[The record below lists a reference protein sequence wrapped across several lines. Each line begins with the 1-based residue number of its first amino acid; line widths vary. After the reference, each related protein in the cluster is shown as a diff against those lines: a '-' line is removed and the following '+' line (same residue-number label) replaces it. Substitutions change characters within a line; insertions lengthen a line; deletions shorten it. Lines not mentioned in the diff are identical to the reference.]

1 MDPEIF
7 EVAAKKNSAIWKSE
21 QYKEKDFRNDLV
33 NSVSRIEQ
41 TKLPPQEVL
50 EEMRVKEFNN
60 RVTIV
65 SEYSNALNRGR
76 VFINPKF
83 SSC

>member
-7 EVAAKKNSAIWKSE
+7 APTAKKCSSIWNTQ
-21 QYKEKDFRNDLV
+21 QYKSPDFRDNLNTTTNRQNIVAHEQELV
-33 NSVSRIEQ
+33 DKLRD
-41 TKLPPQEVL
+41 TK
-50 EEMRVKEFNN
+50 FNN
-60 RVTIV
+60 QKTNIG
-65 SEYSNALNRGR
+65 EYANALNRGR

>member
-1 MDPEIF
+1 M
-7 EVAAKKNSAIWKSE
+7 WCTG
-21 QYKEKDFRNDLV
+21 QYKAEEFRDDL
-33 NSVSRIEQ
+33 NLTTNRIEQ
-41 TKLPPQEVL
+41 NKLPEHEL
-50 EEMRVKEFNN
+50 TESMRAKDWNN
-60 RVTIV
+60 RVTNI

>member
-1 MDPEIF
+1 M
-7 EVAAKKNSAIWKSE
+7 WKTQ
-21 QYKEKDFRNDLV
+21 QYKAEEFREDL
-33 NSVSRIEQ
+33 NHTTNRIEQ
-41 TKLPPQEVL
+41 NKLPDFEL
-50 EEMRVKEFNN
+50 TESMRAKDWNN
-60 RVTIV
+60 RVTNI